1 MTHTTPPAATAPPH
15 HAGPAFRV
23 LDACHHQTLE
33 ALTTL
38 RELVVHLEAE
48 GLDAP
53 ARAMA
58 ARVAHHFGSVNRLH
72 HEDEERH
79 VFPRLADSADPEIR
93 QAVLRLQTD
102 HDWLEEDWMEL
113 SPAIEAIAAG
123 HPWYDLEVLREAVAV
138 FCALS
143 EDHVTL
149 EEAVIYPQAQAQL
162 GAREGREMG
171 REMAARRRAAR
182 AARR

>member
-1 MTHTTPPAATAPPH
+1 MNHATHHTAPAAPVEA
-15 HAGPAFRV
+15 APAFRV

-38 RELVVHLEAE
+38 RELVVR
-48 GLDAP
+48 LDGAGIDST

-58 ARVAHHFGSVNRLH
+58 ARVAHHFGSINRLH

-79 VFPRLADSADPEIR
+79 VFPRLGDSADPEIR

-113 SPAIEAIAAG
+113 SPSIEAIAAG
-123 HPWYDLEVLREAVAV
+123 HPWYDLEVLREAVAI

-143 EDHVTL
+143 EDHIAL
-149 EEAVIYPQAQAQL
+149 EEAVIYPEARAQL
-162 GAREGREMG
+162 RAKEGREMG
-171 REMAARRRAAR
+171 REMSARRRAAR